1 MDVRFELQEGGHPES
16 CESIGLKFK
25 GIQVHVYLLCIYIY
39 IGSMG
44 FQVLSRVRATTD
56 SFSTR
61 AAEGHGAG
69 LFRDGGDHQGSDARI
84 KTHVCQP

>member
-39 IGSMG
+39 ILGLWVFRSSQE
-44 FQVLSRVRATTD
+44 FVPQQTPSLLEQPRVTGPDCSEMAATI
-56 SFSTR
+56 R
-61 AAEGHGAG
+61 GVMPG
-69 LFRDGGDHQGSDARI
+69 
-84 KTHVCQP
+84 

>member
-39 IGSMG
+39 WVYG
-44 FQVLSRVRATTD
+44 FSGPLKSSCHNR
-56 SFSTR
+56 
-61 AAEGHGAG
+61 
-69 LFRDGGDHQGSDARI
+69 LLLY
-84 KTHVCQP
+84 